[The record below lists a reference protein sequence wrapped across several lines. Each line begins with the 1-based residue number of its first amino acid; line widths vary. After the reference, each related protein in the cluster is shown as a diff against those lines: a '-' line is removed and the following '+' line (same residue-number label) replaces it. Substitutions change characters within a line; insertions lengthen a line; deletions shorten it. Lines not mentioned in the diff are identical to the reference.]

1 MFGGKWGRLSPQTGG
16 GQCTQGLAS
25 LCLAE
30 GRGAVQG
37 RGVHMGQ
44 GMGNL
49 GKWLC
54 AEVRPGPGV
63 PLGENSSGVLGN
75 SQEFLWWHFFK
86 PHSVLAL
93 QSVVLKPRGTQAPEA
108 LDTGAGSSASRR
120 GWSGIRPGMRGSSCA
135 SASQETEA
143 GHNANPVA
151 QHCSLLWLGK
161 TSGGKQ
167 GSQIR
172 GSKGFH
178 PLASSHSGLQGAAE
192 PLVQPGD
199 PHSPPEAEG
208 AGAPRW

>member
-1 MFGGKWGRLSPQTGG
+1 MPPPVPPSVHLLAGPHPRIDLNPSSFLNQEVEGWGIKAPHLPPLPCSMLITVMFGGKWGRLSPQTGG

-86 PHSVLAL
+86 PQSLLAL

-135 SASQETEA
+135 SASQETA
-143 GHNANPVA
+143 GGGA
-151 QHCSLLWLGK
+151 QC
-161 TSGGKQ
+161 
-167 GSQIR
+167 
-172 GSKGFH
+172 
-178 PLASSHSGLQGAAE
+178 
-192 PLVQPGD
+192 
-199 PHSPPEAEG
+199 
-208 AGAPRW
+208 